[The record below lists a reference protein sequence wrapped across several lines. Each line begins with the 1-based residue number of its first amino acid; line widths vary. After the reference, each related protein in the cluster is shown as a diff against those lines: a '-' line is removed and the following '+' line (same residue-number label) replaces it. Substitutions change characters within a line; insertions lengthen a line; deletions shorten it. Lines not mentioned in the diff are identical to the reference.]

1 MQLFS
6 YKNVSQI
13 RCNTLATQC
22 SFTDRLKLKIVNK
35 IASRMPSADI
45 HLIVS
50 TLVGELLSCHDY
62 FLLLS
67 GFPDLFGKMFLI
79 NVKFS

>member
-1 MQLFS
+1 
-6 YKNVSQI
+6 
-13 RCNTLATQC
+13 
-22 SFTDRLKLKIVNK
+22 
-35 IASRMPSADI
+35 MPSADI
-45 HLIVS
+45 HLIES
-50 TLVGELLSCHDY
+50 TLVGELLNCHDY